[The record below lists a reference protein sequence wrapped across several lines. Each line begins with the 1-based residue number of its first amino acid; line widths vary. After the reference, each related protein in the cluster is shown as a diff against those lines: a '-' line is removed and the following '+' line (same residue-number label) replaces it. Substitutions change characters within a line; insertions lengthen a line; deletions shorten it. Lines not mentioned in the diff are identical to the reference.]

1 MTAMMPRLALLM
13 LALWLWSTPAHAN
26 YKEIYNQALEA
37 VEDNNWPLAKA
48 LFEAA
53 ATAEPKPKGRVR
65 LYGMKYFSYMPYFN
79 LARANFEL
87 KNCDDALKNAQISL
101 DYGVVDGKDSEL
113 EWINRITSQCQPNLL
128 EEGVEQRLAS
138 LGTRKSAFDRDVSSY
153 RSEQLLADSWRPGQ
167 ELASQA
173 DSVSNAISA
182 LERRLGNPAGLTEG
196 DLDSIDRE
204 LSDIESAA
212 ANFKNQARLLLQARK
227 LDEQDRQT
235 READIA
241 KREEERKQREALVA
255 TLRGGV
261 DSLGELL
268 ERWPAE
274 IAATPERRELEAIR
288 QAYVESGNMNVAELG
303 DLGRRLDRALKAGE
317 TRVTQHR
324 AELASRPPDEL
335 VAAVDEYFK
344 GNFRQSLSLLE
355 KAQLNDGRAG
365 FYKRLFVAASQYH
378 LSFSVA
384 DAERQQLM
392 SQAQDNIRS
401 AFAIE
406 RRPLDARAFSPRFV
420 EFANATVN

>member
-1 MTAMMPRLALLM
+1 MRIQISRLLLMGFLALV
-13 LALWLWSTPAHAN
+13 WSIPAVAN

-37 VEDNNWPLAKA
+37 VDDKNWPLAKA

-53 ATAEPKPKGRVR
+53 ATAEPKPKNRVR
-65 LYGMKYFSYMPYFN
+65 LYGMKYFSYLPYFN

-87 KNCDDALKNAQISL
+87 KNCDDALKNAQLAL
-101 DYGVVDGKDSEL
+101 DYGVVSDKGSEI
-113 EWINRITSQCQPNLL
+113 EWINRITSECQPNLL
-128 EEGVEQRLAS
+128 EEGVEQRLATLNS
-138 LGTRKSAFDRDVSSY
+138 RKTSFDRDVANY
-153 RSEQLLADSWRPGQ
+153 RGESLLADQWRPGQ
-167 ELASQA
+167 ELAVQA
-173 DSVSNAISA
+173 DSVTKAIRD
-182 LERRLGNPAGLTEG
+182 LEGRLGNPAALSEG
-196 DLDSIDRE
+196 DLDGLDRQ

-212 ANFKNQARLLLQARK
+212 NNFKNQARLLLQAKK
-227 LDEQDRQT
+227 LDEQERLT

-241 KREEERKQREALVA
+241 KREEERKQREALIA

-268 ERWPAE
+268 EKWPAE
-274 IAATPERRELEAIR
+274 IAATSERRELESIR

-317 TRVTQHR
+317 TRVQQYR

-355 KAQLNDGRAG
+355 KADLDSGRAG
-365 FYKRLFVAASQYH
+365 YYKRLFIAASQYH
-378 LSFSVA
+378 LSFSA
-384 DAERQQLM
+384 DERERQQLM
-392 SQAQDNIRS
+392 TSAQDNIRS

-406 RRPLDARAFSPRFV
+406 RRQLDARAFSPRFV